1 MYYPEASHAFATSAG
16 WQTAHAAHCSHS
28 ADFFFTSRSRPL
40 RHRPRTSSPPGSAL
54 AAQAGCTSSN
64 DSLLPN
70 SSSLNPGL
78 QAHMTHPDPLLY
90 PATLAY
96 LFPRLADMCPGLEK
110 RLLCRFNHRY
120 RLALYAWLMLAFL
133 FPTRPDRAS
142 AFLLTALSELHRHNS
157 LTSTLT
163 PSLRSS
169 SDRVLTSCGTNGRHC
184 SRNCPWRA
192 TEANS
197 PLEQPPVFWPWRSGR

>member
-1 MYYPEASHAFATSAG
+1 MYYPEASHAFATSAD

-54 AAQAGCTSSN
+54 AAQARCTSSN

-96 LFPRLADMCPGLEK
+96 LFPRLADVCPGLEK

-133 FPTRPDRAS
+133 FPTPQRSVPSPTIPALQAVEKPIDRNILPRPRQRLPSHGSIRTAPPQLFNLNSHSIS
-142 AFLLTALSELHRHNS
+142 A
-157 LTSTLT
+157 
-163 PSLRSS
+163 
-169 SDRVLTSCGTNGRHC
+169 
-184 SRNCPWRA
+184 
-192 TEANS
+192 
-197 PLEQPPVFWPWRSGR
+197 EQFR